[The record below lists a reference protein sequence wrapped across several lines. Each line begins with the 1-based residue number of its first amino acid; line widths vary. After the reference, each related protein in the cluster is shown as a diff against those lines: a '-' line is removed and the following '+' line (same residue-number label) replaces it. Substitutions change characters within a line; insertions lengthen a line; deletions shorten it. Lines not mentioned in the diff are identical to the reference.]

1 MDRNSGHTIND
12 LRAEHQALAR
22 DAARTGVIPRGF
34 RSDPTFLELVAN
46 LESENDEPAG
56 EAS

>member
-1 MDRNSGHTIND
+1 MVSNDSHTIDD

-34 RSDPTFLELVAN
+34 VNDPAFLELVAN
-46 LESENDEPAG
+46 LESEEDESAG
-56 EAS
+56 

>member
-1 MDRNSGHTIND
+1 MDSNSGHIIDD

-34 RSDPTFLELVAN
+34 QDDPTFLELVAN

>member
-1 MDRNSGHTIND
+1 MDSNSGHIIDD

-22 DAARTGVIPRGF
+22 DAARTGVIPRSF
-34 RSDPTFLELVAN
+34 QDDPTFLELVAN

-56 EAS
+56 